1 MEAWDIIVVGDGPAA
16 LRAAASA
23 AKHGASTLMVA
34 VNALGSVNDAGRDGL
49 AAPIQESNNRGH
61 REDTIRNGAFLCDQ
75 DIVAQR
81 TADAVRNL
89 DLLERWG
96 VNFRR
101 DSKGLPSV
109 SKAMG
114 HAKPRVADAGDATAR
129 EVQKTLEE
137 QCMRYGVVRRGDHLP
152 LSLNHS
158 NHTVHGIT
166 VADMINGRI
175 LSIQSKA
182 VILADEGFEG
192 VFSHGAIGI
201 GMDLALQAGLPLRN
215 MEFISNTP
223 LGIVDTN
230 MILPA
235 SLLSV
240 GATLH
245 EANGNDLDLGDE
257 STAAI
262 CAAVQGANQAVL
274 DARHLGDASA
284 WWSSVFRSVAQRTG
298 IDMSKQTV
306 AVEVRPSLSI
316 GGIATDEHGRAVN
329 GAWSRW
335 FTGLYAAGDAACTG
349 FHGVNAM
356 PGNQLLDALGSGAA
370 AGDHAGIW
378 AKDRKLSGSSIAQED
393 EEQANADFS
402 ALCEAS
408 SEAVIRVGS
417 VATKLRDAAR
427 NALIG
432 ARDATSLANS
442 IESLEALSV
451 TAESI
456 HLDQHS
462 LIANTNMIEIT
473 RIQSG
478 IRLTLAAAQ
487 SALSREETRGSHQRT
502 DFPEQSEDLLHH
514 TTVDQTG
521 ATSTLGLRKGTA
533 GNWVLTPQ

>member
-152 LSLNHS
+152 LSLIHS

-370 AGDHAGIW
+370 AGDHAGTW
-378 AKDRKLSGSSIAQED
+378 TKDRKLSGSSIAQED

-427 NALIG
+427 NALMG

-451 TAESI
+451 NAESI

-502 DFPEQSEDLLHH
+502 DFPEQSEELLHH

-533 GNWVLTPQ
+533 GNWVLAPQ

>member
-23 AKHGASTLMVA
+23 AKQGASTLMVA

-114 HAKPRVADAGDATAR
+114 HARPRVADAGDATAR

-152 LSLNHS
+152 LSLIHS
-158 NHTVHGIT
+158 NQTVHGIT

-235 SLLSV
+235 GLLSA

-245 EANGNDLDLGDE
+245 DANGSDLDLGDE
-257 STAAI
+257 STGAI
-262 CAAVQGANQAVL
+262 CAAVQDATQAVV
-274 DARHLGDASA
+274 DARHLGDAST

-298 IDMSKQTV
+298 IDMSRQTV
-306 AVEVRPSLSI
+306 AVEVRPSITI

-335 FTGLYAAGDAACTG
+335 FTGLYAAGGAACTG
-349 FHGVNAM
+349 FHGVSAM

-370 AGDHAGIW
+370 AGDHAGTW
-378 AKDRKLSGSSIAQED
+378 VKDRKLGGSKIAQDD

-417 VATKLRDAAR
+417 VATKLRETAR
-427 NALIG
+427 IALLG
-432 ARDATSLANS
+432 GRDATSLANS

-462 LIANTNMIEIT
+462 LIANTNMIEIS

-514 TTVDQTG
+514 TTVDQSG
-521 ATSTLGLRKGTA
+521 ETSTLGLRKGTA
-533 GNWVLTPQ
+533 GNWVLAPQ

>member
-152 LSLNHS
+152 LSLIHS

-370 AGDHAGIW
+370 AGDHAGTW
-378 AKDRKLSGSSIAQED
+378 AKGRKLSGSSIAQED

-427 NALIG
+427 NALMG

-451 TAESI
+451 NAESI

-502 DFPEQSEDLLHH
+502 DFPEQSEELLHH

-533 GNWVLTPQ
+533 GNWVLAPQ

>member
-16 LRAAASA
+16 LRAAAAA
-23 AKHGASTLMVA
+23 AKHGASTLMVT

-152 LSLNHS
+152 LSLIHS

-370 AGDHAGIW
+370 AGDHAGTW

-427 NALIG
+427 NALMG

-502 DFPEQSEDLLHH
+502 DFPEQSEELLHH

>member
-23 AKHGASTLMVA
+23 AKQGASTLMVA

-152 LSLNHS
+152 LSLIHS
-158 NHTVHGIT
+158 SHTVHGIT

-235 SLLSV
+235 SLLNV